1 MAIFSDLELM
11 GIMNESKN
19 KEDDSILDSIED
31 RIKTNT
37 GQVKD
42 GIEKA
47 KDNVKKNSWIGKKKA
62 AKNESTNTIT
72 FREDS
77 EGNITGCALG
87 NESIEEGKHE
97 HHFELKIGDGP
108 KNKKRKSCWS

>member
-11 GIMNESKN
+11 GIMNESKS

-77 EGNITGCALG
+77 EGNIHDYTNKRNLITDGFC
-87 NESIEEGKHE
+87 S
-97 HHFELKIGDGP
+97 ELTDPFIS
-108 KNKKRKSCWS
+108 KSQL